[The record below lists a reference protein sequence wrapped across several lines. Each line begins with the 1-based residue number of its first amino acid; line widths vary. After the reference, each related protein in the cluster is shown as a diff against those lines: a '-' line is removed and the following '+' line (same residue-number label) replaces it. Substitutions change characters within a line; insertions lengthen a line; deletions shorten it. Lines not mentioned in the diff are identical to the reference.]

1 MSVADRLAALLVS
14 DKALRIAGYATAVVA
29 AFSVVV
35 GGFYLSAIS
44 QDTTA
49 SRRTDQLASC
59 RAQFRSD
66 IDDATVHLFD
76 TYGDVQTGISRAV
89 VASIRQDPTTLA
101 LIAAD
106 LELAERE
113 KDAAVDALIAAS
125 ARYEAAVDLSQA
137 DPGQFLAQCQENP

>member
-1 MSVADRLAALLVS
+1 MTVADRIASLLVT
-14 DKALRIAGYATAVVA
+14 DRALRIAGYATAVVA
-29 AFSVVV
+29 VFTVVL
-35 GGFYLSAIS
+35 GGFYLNSIS
-44 QDTTA
+44 SDTTA
-49 SRRTDQLASC
+49 SRRTDDLASC

-106 LELAERE
+106 LELAERA
-113 KDAAVDALIAAS
+113 KDEAVVALIEAS
-125 ARYEAAVDLSQA
+125 DRYEAAVDLSRL
-137 DPGQFLAQCQENP
+137 DPSAFLSQCQENQ